1 MRACAVRQFPFDT
14 HLGREVDVL
23 LGEGH
28 EVDVVCMCRSGER
41 PIERRGRL
49 TIWRMPVRH
58 KRSGLVRYLWE
69 HAAFLVTAGVT
80 VGALTVWRRFDL
92 VQVNSPPDSVVLT
105 ALVPRLLGTPV
116 LLDLVEATPE
126 FFATRFGTTLRH
138 PMVRLLAGVEQAAI
152 RFAQHAITGTRQ
164 MRQRFVERGADP
176 ERIDVVLNSSDE
188 RFFDPSRHAPSEP
201 ANGAFTL
208 ICHGSIERRYGLDTV
223 IRAVALLADEM
234 PGLRF
239 AVYGEGSD
247 QEELEA
253 LAARLGVADRVR
265 FNGFVPVDDLVSA
278 IASAD
283 AGVVAVKRDPFRDLT
298 HTNKMFDFVAMRRPG
313 DRVMDPLGRRLL
325 RRCGSRVLRVRRP
338 QGSRPRDR
346 CRRERFGAA
355 SGDGRARHRALR
367 RLPMAAA
374 THDLPADDRTA
385 HDGRRGRARG
395 SRPRRASLA
404 WTVRAH
410 PTLELQ
416 LRPRASGHR
425 AAQHRHGG
433 GAVTTRPRCPGR
445 CRPPALPELCVGRSG
460 EALPRVPSRHTGA
473 AAPAVDRAGE
483 RPAARPPGARASPSP
498 SRWRPLCFRHAM

>member
-1 MRACAVRQFPFDT
+1 MVRRKIRACAVRQFPFDT

-28 EVDVVCMCRSGER
+28 EVDVVCMCRPGER
-41 PIERRGRL
+41 PVERRGRL

-80 VGALTVWRRFDL
+80 VGALAVWRRFDL

-138 PMVRLLAGVEQAAI
+138 PMVRLLAAVEQAAI

-298 HTNKMFDFVAMRRPG
+298 HTNKMFDFVAMRRPAIVSWTRSVADYFDDAAVEFFASDDHRDLARAIVAVASDSARRRAMVERATELYG
-313 DRVMDPLGRRLL
+313 DYRWPRQRTIYLRTIERLTTA
-325 RRCGSRVLRVRRP
+325 
-338 QGSRPRDR
+338 
-346 CRRERFGAA
+346 GAA
-355 SGDGRARHRALR
+355 ERAEV
-367 RLPMAAA
+367 
-374 THDLPADDRTA
+374 A
-385 HDGRRGRARG
+385 HA
-395 SRPRRASLA
+395 
-404 WTVRAH
+404 
-410 PTLELQ
+410 
-416 LRPRASGHR
+416 
-425 AAQHRHGG
+425 
-433 GAVTTRPRCPGR
+433 
-445 CRPPALPELCVGRSG
+445 
-460 EALPRVPSRHTGA
+460 
-473 AAPAVDRAGE
+473 E
-483 RPAARPPGARASPSP
+483 RP
-498 SRWRPLCFRHAM
+498 